1 MFEKHGGVMNVI
13 SNLGGG
19 IAFLGVLSFVLHL
32 FGRDLKAFEMVDH
45 WGPET
50 GFAIRIGMIVVGII
64 IFFLAKK
71 MAKKKV

>member
-19 IAFLGVLSFVLHL
+19 IAFLGVLSLVLHL

-45 WGPET
+45 WGAET
-50 GFAIRIGMIVVGII
+50 GFAIRIMMIVIGII
-64 IFFLAKK
+64 VFLLAKK
-71 MAKKKV
+71 LANKKA